1 MLCGMEKLYLVPP
14 HLVEK
19 AEALLARVKRG
30 SAADEHVHD
39 WTAKVD
45 SSAAPLQPES
55 EAPVQHP
62 SVLRRIFAQ
71 NR

>member
-1 MLCGMEKLYLVPP
+1 MKKFYFVAP

-30 SAADEHVHD
+30 PAADEYIHD

-45 SSAAPLQPES
+45 SSDAPLQPDS
-55 EAPVQHP
+55 EPPAQHP
-62 SVLRRIFAQ
+62 SILRRIFA
-71 NR
+71 RKD